1 MGTVVV
7 RYKPK
12 PEQADENQR
21 LVEAVFA
28 ELHETGPAGIT
39 YTTYRLAD
47 GTFVH
52 VADIEAENPLNS
64 SDAFAAFQAG
74 IVERCEEGPNPQQAI
89 MVGTYSSPLAS
100 SD

>member
-52 VADIEAENPLNS
+52 VADVEAENPLIGM
-64 SDAFAAFQAG
+64 DAFAAFQAG
-74 IVERCEEGPNPQQAI
+74 IGERCDEGPNPQEAI
-89 MVGTYSSPLAS
+89 MVGTYSSQPAS
-100 SD
+100 SG